1 MLLLC
6 GAKGY
11 TVTWPKTDQVHSVWS
26 PAGHWLS
33 VRLFLA
39 PDFKKAS
46 ADKNSFIAIISHMMN
61 FRLGIA
67 ASPSARH
74 RGVRCRFTL
83 LSISVPIDSTEFTEL
98 SELFATRLDVHHFWV
113 RPNLTFSFLPPWG
126 RQFFAIFVAVLK
138 QNRQY
143 NFMPSLNIFLFSS
156 SLFDSASFMG
166 VFVYPW
172 KAVEGPIWSYVKRW

>member
-113 RPNLTFSFLPPWG
+113 RPNWTFSILPPWG
-126 RQFFAIFVAVLK
+126 RHIFCHFCCRIKTKQAIQFYALFKYLPF
-138 QNRQY
+138 
-143 NFMPSLNIFLFSS
+143 FLFS
-156 SLFDSASFMG
+156 
-166 VFVYPW
+166 VW
-172 KAVEGPIWSYVKRW
+172 